1 MDYRNPAHCLGLLQN
16 LPADDPFDRFTVLAN
31 IVAGLLAAR
40 PLPDQH
46 LEVLE
51 MARPLIDKAR
61 ARFAGLDGDEPLP
74 PDSQQNDLLLR
85 VIRLWRDMSR
95 SYALIAALDADAGT
109 LHDQRALLAQ
119 RRIHYA
125 GKIVS
130 EYYRAHRA
138 LPAGLWSEVHEGFVA
153 AESAGIHHVRVS
165 DPLNVVW
172 KAQSALEAYI
182 TVLLLDLANP
192 FGRSGQEWTWICR
205 WAERFAPYCSL
216 DPNIAGRKPTTYGL
230 DLSADHGLRPLG
242 LLNKTPNARY
252 FDCAKLA
259 SQIQSVFA
267 QFKQGVSPSS
277 LGLGDDC
284 SVDASARL
292 LLSLYRPWGLAS
304 AGRRFPRRGSTGVVE
319 LCAEW
324 LAIGFHVQGK
334 LFEQPRRNPHR
345 SITSSLGPHS
355 DWAVHTFGAQ
365 AAGVETE
372 LTRGGHRNF
381 DHQHL
386 EAERLG
392 LICEQW
398 ELLDQSVG
406 GFRLQQRPHAERFSH
421 HQLVG
426 VRPSDG
432 EYFLLGQVSWLM
444 FRDDGLLEAGIHVLP
459 GLPQVIAAR
468 PHVEAEGRREPYS
481 QAFMIEANEVLQIE
495 ASLIVPEGWYKT
507 NGLVEV
513 FVDGR
518 ERKLKMTSLLLKG
531 PNFEQVGFAD
541 LSAPPSAQTRQ
552 P

>member
-1 MDYRNPAHCLGLLQN
+1 MDYRNPAQCLGVLQN
-16 LPADDPFDRFTVLAN
+16 LPTDNALERLSVLAD

-40 PLPDQH
+40 PLPEQH

-51 MARPLIDKAR
+51 MARPLIDKTR
-61 ARFAGLDGDEPLP
+61 AKLPSLDGDEPLP
-74 PDSQQNDLLLR
+74 PDSQHNTLLLK
-85 VIRLWRDMSR
+85 VIKLWRDLSR
-95 SYALIAALDADAGT
+95 SYALVAALDANVGT
-109 LHDQRALLAQ
+109 LKDQRSMLAQ
-119 RRIHYA
+119 RRVYYA

-138 LPAGLWSEVHEGFVA
+138 LPLGLWREVHESFVA
-153 AESAGIHHVRVS
+153 AEQEQIQQIRVS
-165 DPLNVVW
+165 DTLNSIW

-182 TVLLLDLANP
+182 TILLLDLANA

-205 WAERFAPYCSL
+205 WAERFAPYCTL

-242 LLNKTPNARY
+242 ILPKVSNPRY
-252 FDCAKLA
+252 FDCNKLA

-284 SVDASARL
+284 GVEASARL

-324 LAIGFHVQGK
+324 LAIGFHIQGK
-334 LFEQPRRNPHR
+334 LFEQPRRNSLRAATSSILPNDR
-345 SITSSLGPHS
+345 SI
-355 DWAVHTFGAQ
+355 HTFGNR

-372 LTRGGHRNF
+372 LTKNGKRNF

-386 EAERLG
+386 EAGRLG
-392 LICEQW
+392 LVCEQW

-426 VRPSDG
+426 LRPHDG

-444 FRDDGLLEAGIHVLP
+444 FREDGLLEAGIYVLP
-459 GLPQVIAAR
+459 GLPQVTAVR
-468 PHVEAEGRREPYS
+468 QHVESDGPREPYS
-481 QAFMIEANEVLQIE
+481 QAFMIETNDVLQIA
-495 ASLIVPEGWYKT
+495 ASLILPEGWYKT
-507 NGLVEV
+507 NGIIGI
-513 FVDGR
+513 FNNGH
-518 ERKLKMTSLLLKG
+518 ERQLRMTQLLLKG
-531 PNFEQVGFAD
+531 PNFEQVSFAER
-541 LSAPPSAQTRQ
+541 S
-552 P
+552 